1 MPETA
6 LPMLRALAAASAGA
20 AIVFRSARRSVAYG
34 LSVAALGAVAVAT
47 FAFHADLHTSGAP
60 LLPIADILSP
70 RFLPATHGTALLT
83 LALFAGTAFVAAL
96 GGREASL
103 GLAEA
108 LDTKA
113 HANLPLLLGRVLA
126 LAALAWWPV
135 AVVVIGAQALGV
147 AGWGEP
153 MVGAALAA
161 YALAD
166 ALPATL
172 LWCAMLST
180 IAARGHGN
188 WLAPAVGA
196 ALLAAYHWALSTAP
210 AQLLP
215 AISLNSAH
223 GAFSQHLPA
232 DVVWPRRAAT
242 LAAAFGLVCVAA
254 ALARRADGHRRT
266 LAGAGAALV
275 LAGLA
280 GVAGSVWIAGLEA
293 KRRDVWLRAQRGVD
307 VDKAAAF
314 HIEHLEG
321 RVELAPARGLAAALR
336 VRLARQ
342 AGARPAAARLS
353 LNPALGIERLAVN
366 GRPAAHTHRHGL
378 LIVELSA
385 EMRAATTL
393 ELTLRY
399 AGVPDAAFGYLDS
412 GFDWRREAHGAW
424 AFLGREASIFTP
436 RLVALMPAARWL
448 PAVGANIA
456 GRPPDFFTLDL
467 AVAAPDHWRV
477 AGPGGLP
484 VATGSGGWRFQP
496 SAPVSAAGLIAAP
509 FSERTGRAGDVPV
522 SFLFAAGADAAHLAS
537 FAGALADGA
546 ATLLADA
553 KAAGLPYPF
562 EGLTFVAVPPQL
574 RAYAGGWRMGTVN
587 TLPGVVLLRDGCL
600 AAGRGDEEDAASA
613 TRWGGG
619 GVASNLAAGLGGDM
633 DAGTRSAAWQRCLR
647 WNGTGGSAHAAL
659 ARHAFATLASARGEG
674 ALAVNMLLDALVRRL
689 LAPGARD
696 FSANDLLGATTLR
709 ALILTIAEQAVGAM
723 MTAPSAVTALPE
735 APPELWRATRQLRL
749 REVSA
754 ASGDARALAALR
766 HKVDGAAKV
775 VFDVLGRRGTA
786 AVLADLRA
794 AFAGGAFPPRALFD
808 QVAAADANLA
818 RFLRHWLNHRS
829 LPGLRVSNADVRRLP
844 DDNRG
849 QARWQTTVHVRNTE
863 DAPGYARVQVGAE
876 AGLGFNAWNASD
888 PVFVPGRSAVEVGVV
903 GRINPTRL
911 FVESYLSLN
920 QGPVHV
926 GLAHELNRTQ
936 RPAFAAARPSAWR
949 GPSPESLVVDDL
961 DSGFRVLTAPG
972 APARAAFAAAP
983 NPPMPAHSSA
993 TDEHVFSLWRGTLPS
1008 SAQWLVGAISGL
1020 RQIADDGPA
1029 GWTRQSNATAWGRYR
1044 RTVARATA
1052 GDDAFQVAFVTE
1064 LPRPGRW
1071 RLDYHLPDT
1080 AFKPPPGTDGGDAA
1094 FRLDLTDA
1102 DDQGDYDI
1110 TVLHHGA
1117 VREAHSVP
1125 FDGALGLPGWNPLG
1139 AFDLPAGEVAVV
1151 VSDAGGGKAVFADA
1165 VRWRR
1170 ADRQPAK

>member
-1 MPETA
+1 M
-6 LPMLRALAAASAGA
+6 
-20 AIVFRSARRSVAYG
+20 FRSARRSVAYG

-47 FAFHADLHTSGAP
+47 FAFHAGLHTSGAP

-83 LALFAGTAFVAAL
+83 IAFLASTAFVAAL

-103 GLAEA
+103 GLAAA
-108 LDTKA
+108 LGAKA

-126 LAALAWWPV
+126 LTALAWWPV
-135 AVVVIGAQALGV
+135 AAVAIGAQALGV

-153 MVGAALAA
+153 MVGTALAA

-166 ALPATL
+166 ALPAAL
-172 LWCAMLST
+172 LWCAMLSV

-210 AQLLP
+210 ALFLP
-215 AISLNSAH
+215 AVSLNSAH

-242 LAAAFGLVCVAA
+242 LVAALGLVCVAA

-293 KRRDVWLRAQRGVD
+293 ERRDVWLRAQRGVD

-321 RVELAPARGLAAALR
+321 RVELVPARGLVAALR

-342 AGARPAAARLS
+342 TGARPTAARLG
-353 LNPALGIERLAVN
+353 LNPALGIEHLAVN
-366 GRPAAHTHRHGL
+366 GRPSAHTHRHGL
-378 LIVELSA
+378 LTVELPA
-385 EMRAATTL
+385 EARAATTL

-399 AGVPDAAFGYLDS
+399 AGVPDTAFGYLDS

-436 RLVALMPAARWL
+436 RFVALMPAARWL
-448 PAVGANIA
+448 PAVGASVA
-456 GRPPDFFTLDL
+456 GQPPDFFTLDL
-467 AVAAPDHWRV
+467 AVSAPDHWRV
-477 AGPGGLP
+477 AGPGGLS
-484 VATGSGGWRFQP
+484 VATGGGWRFQP

-522 SFLFAAGADAAHLAS
+522 SFLFAAGADSADLAS
-537 FAGALADGA
+537 FADVLVDDA

-553 KAAGLPYPF
+553 KAVGLPYPF

-574 RAYAGGWRMGTVN
+574 RAHAGGWRMGTAN

-600 AAGRGDEEDAASA
+600 AAGLGDEVGAAP
-613 TRWGGG
+613 
-619 GVASNLAAGLGGDM
+619 
-633 DAGTRSAAWQRCLR
+633 RSAAWRRCLR

-674 ALAVNMLLDALVRRL
+674 ALAVNMLLDALIRRL

-696 FSANDLLGATTLR
+696 FSANDLPGATTLR
-709 ALILTIAEQAVGAM
+709 ALIPAIAEQAVGAM

-754 ASGDARALAALR
+754 ASGDARVLAALR

-808 QVAAADANLA
+808 QVAAADADLA

-829 LPGLRVSNADVRRLP
+829 LPGFRVSNADVRRLP

-849 QARWQTTVHVRNTE
+849 QARWQTTVHVRNAE

-876 AGLGFNAWNASD
+876 TGWGFNAWNASD

-920 QGPVHV
+920 QGPAHV

-936 RPAFAAARPSAWR
+936 RPAFDGARPSAWR
-949 GPSPESLVVDDL
+949 GPPPEGLVVDDL

-983 NPPMPAHSSA
+983 SPPLPAHSSA
-993 TDEHVFSLWRGTLPS
+993 TDEHLFFLWRGTLPS
-1008 SAQWLVGAISGL
+1008 GAQWLAGAVSGL
-1020 RQIADDGPA
+1020 RQLAEDEPA

-1044 RTVARATA
+1044 RTVARVAV
-1052 GDDAFQVAFVTE
+1052 DDGAFQVAFVAE

-1071 RLDYHLPDT
+1071 RLDYHLPDA

-1102 DDQGDYDI
+1102 VDQGDYDI
-1110 TVLHHGA
+1110 TVVHRGA
-1117 VREAHSVP
+1117 AREAHPAP

-1151 VSDAGGGKAVFADA
+1151 VSNAGGGEIAFADA